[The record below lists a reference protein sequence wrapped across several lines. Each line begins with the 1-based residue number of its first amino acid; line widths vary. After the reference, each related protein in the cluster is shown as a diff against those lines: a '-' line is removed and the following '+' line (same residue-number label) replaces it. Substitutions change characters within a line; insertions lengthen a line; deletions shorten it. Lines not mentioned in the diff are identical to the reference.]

1 MITIRAEGDDD
12 DSDEIDDDDD
22 DSDGLMML
30 AKRGDDDTYTS
41 NAISAGVTQAQ
52 VDLPSQEIHYY
63 QELTIPEIK
72 VYLDKLGCK
81 KSGTKALLLQRLE
94 EALLTLPSLHFDKRK
109 KEERTSPA
117 GKDVSTAGSVV
128 NNHDRGYVYSSRPH
142 VARESSKSTSSGS
155 LSGSGG
161 LHRENTYPGN
171 QIYSNVENAN
181 HNNAYAYGGGGGGGG
196 GGVDDDN
203 NNKQQQQHLPTNV
216 RNRSSGN
223 GRYDD
228 SHAHQIQN
236 DADRAELMQQW
247 MDMHVGEYTFSF

>member
-12 DSDEIDDDDD
+12 DTDEIDDDED
-22 DSDGLMML
+22 DSDGFMML
-30 AKRGDDDTYTS
+30 AKGGDDDTYTS
-41 NAISAGVTQAQ
+41 NAISAGVTQEQ
-52 VDLPSQEIHYY
+52 VDLPSQEIQYY
-63 QELTIPEIK
+63 QQLTIPEIK

-117 GKDVSTAGSVV
+117 GKDVSTAGSIV

-142 VARESSKSTSSGS
+142 VVREPSKSTSSGS

-181 HNNAYAYGGGGGGGG
+181 HNNAYAYGGGGG
-196 GGVDDDN
+196 VDDDN
-203 NNKQQQQHLPTNV
+203 KRQQHQHLPTNG
-216 RNRSSGN
+216 RSSSN
-223 GRYDD
+223 GRYDH
-228 SHAHQIQN
+228 SHAQIQN

-247 MDMHVGEYTFSF
+247 MDMHVGKYTLSF